1 MSKPGTEVL
10 ARDQSDEEPRGSP
23 VDLHLGDPGARIVT
37 FSGSW
42 WVRIGELSLLTAGL
56 VCAALEAWRPGF
68 LGLGRVWLWLIATAS
83 VAGAASSGR
92 KSARRVC
99 MATYTSIALLLVS
112 SALRSGAIPAGDLG
126 GLRVVILGVDGATWD
141 VLRPMMAAGE
151 APNFQRLVREG
162 ATGVLQSEEPSLS
175 PRVWTTIA
183 AGVGPETH
191 GAQDFFSSQ
200 ASIQVKR
207 MWEVVADRGGKVG
220 LWGWLL
226 TWPPVELKGFVLPS
240 WMAGGPE
247 TWPPELGFYQRLR
260 EGGGE
265 SSVADLAGTVRESVR
280 NGVRLPT
287 LVRAGAVTAR
297 MRLEGWSDERSTPV
311 TAVLQGQMGSDIFL
325 HHYRRLG
332 PDFAAFVFYGTD
344 TLAHRYWKDFQPA
357 AFEGARAEPGP
368 YRDAIPAAYREVDG
382 ILGRF
387 FETVDERTVLVVVS
401 DHGTGPEPDLVSK
414 HSIRPG
420 ALVRV
425 LELGDEV
432 RAFSVGIHVHLREA
446 GREPGTEVSRFVARL
461 TDLTVSGRPLFEVRS
476 VTAGEYAIALRF
488 QPQPGAVAQWPGGD
502 APVSDFLA
510 ASPFSGGH
518 NLRGIIGLWGPSV
531 RAGAELTGADLRD
544 VAPTVLTLLGCP
556 LSEQMDGDVLWE
568 AFQEGARKVL
578 IVERVDDYGPPGHQS
593 MTRTDEET
601 EKLQKKLRA
610 LGYLD

>member
-1 MSKPGTEVL
+1 V
-10 ARDQSDEEPRGSP
+10 R
-23 VDLHLGDPGARIVT
+23 
-37 FSGSW
+37 FSGTS
-42 WVRIGELSLLTAGL
+42 WVRIGELSLLAAGL
-56 VCAALEAWRPGF
+56 VCAVLEAWRPGF
-68 LGLGRVWLWLIATAS
+68 LGLGRAWLWLIAAAA
-83 VAGAASSGR
+83 VAGAASSRR
-92 KSARRVC
+92 KSARWVC
-99 MATYTSIALLLVS
+99 IATYASIALLLAG
-112 SALRSGAIPAGDLG
+112 SALRSRAIPAGELG
-126 GLRVVILGVDGATWD
+126 GRRVVILGVDGATWD

-162 ATGVLQSEEPSLS
+162 ATGVLHSEEPSLS

-191 GAQDFFSSQ
+191 GARDFFSSQ
-200 ASIQVKR
+200 TSIKVKR
-207 MWEVVADRGGKVG
+207 IWEVVADRGGKVG

-226 TWPPVELKGFVLPS
+226 TWPPVELKGFVVPS

-260 EGGGE
+260 EGGGGGA
-265 SSVADLAGTVRESVR
+265 VADLVGTVREGVR

-287 LVRAGAVTAR
+287 LVRAAALTVR
-297 MRLEGWSDERSTPV
+297 MRLGGWSDERSTPA

-344 TLAHRYWKDFQPA
+344 TVAHRYWKDFQPA
-357 AFEGARAEPGP
+357 AFEGEAAEPGP

-382 ILGRF
+382 ILGRL

-401 DHGTGPEPDLVSK
+401 DHGTGPEPDLVNK
-414 HSIRPG
+414 HSIRPR

-432 RAFSVGIHVHLREA
+432 HAFSVGIHVHLREA
-446 GREPGTEVSRFVARL
+446 GREPGAEVPPFVARL
-461 TDLTVSGRPLFEVRS
+461 TEVTVSGRPLFEIQS
-476 VTAGEYAIALRF
+476 VTADEHAIALRF
-488 QPQPGAVAQWPGGD
+488 QPEPGAVAQWPGGE
-502 APVSDFLA
+502 ASVSDFLT

-518 NLRGIIGLWGPSV
+518 NLRGIIGLWGPEV
-531 RAGAELTGADLRD
+531 KAGAELTSADLRD

-556 LSEQMDGDVLWE
+556 LSRQMDGDILRE
-568 AFQEGARKVL
+568 AFQEGARKRL
-578 IVERVDDYGPPGHQS
+578 IVERVDDYGPPAHRS
-593 MTRTDEET
+593 MARSDEET
-601 EKLQKKLRA
+601 ERLREKLRD